1 MMFLELILT
10 GYSIKKSTIGEIK
23 MRNVEVDVCIVGAGP
38 AGAFLGFLLAKQ
50 GVKTLIIE
58 RHAEIDREFR
68 GEHLHSDVEKLL
80 KKYDVFEK
88 VKEKGILPM
97 KAVEFYNGQ
106 KRVMSIT
113 PELFGIEHVGIHFPH
128 KHLLAVLIE
137 EANKTGCFEPLLKT
151 AVSELI
157 YDGEQIVGLKAK
169 SAGEDLIINSKLVV
183 GADGRYSTVR
193 KLAGIPTEIKKH
205 GYDILWAKIP
215 VPESWEPK
223 MRMVLVNNTQI
234 SLFASTGG
242 YVQIGWQIGEGSFP
256 SLRKQNFQPFIEIL
270 IKAAPELKDSV
281 EKHIKSWNDFI
292 CLAVQSCT
300 CDTWVKN
307 GLVIMGDAAHTMSPA
322 GGIGVNAAMTDAEV
336 LAPIIKEA
344 VEANDLTEQYLKRF
358 EQLRREEITNLQAG
372 QVKQEK
378 GMQKLYRSK
387 LIMKLF
393 YWNMKLLDKM
403 PWKGKIFAKMYA
415 AQK

>member
-1 MMFLELILT
+1 M
-10 GYSIKKSTIGEIK
+10 KNRK
-23 MRNVEVDVCIVGAGP
+23 VDVCIAGAGP
-38 AGAFLGFLLAKQ
+38 AGVFLGFLLAKQ
-50 GVKTLIIE
+50 GIKTVVME

-128 KHLLAVLIE
+128 KHLLAVLID
-137 EANKTGCFEPLLKT
+137 EAKQTGYFELLLKT
-151 AVSELI
+151 TVSELI
-157 YDGEQIVGLKAK
+157 YDREQIVGLKAK
-169 SAGEDLIINSKLVV
+169 SNGEEIVIQSKLVV

-193 KLAGIPTEIKKH
+193 KLAQIPTEIKRH

-215 VPESWEPK
+215 VPKDWEPT

-242 YVQIGWQIGEGSFP
+242 YVQIGWQIEEDSFP
-256 SLRKQNFQPFIEIL
+256 RLRKQNFQPFIDIL
-270 IKAAPELKDSV
+270 LKAAPELKDAV
-281 EKHIKSWNDFI
+281 ESNIRGWNDFI
-292 CLAVQSCT
+292 CLTVQSCV
-300 CDTWVKN
+300 CETWVKN
-307 GLVIMGDAAHTMSPA
+307 GLVIMGDAAHTMSPS

-336 LAPIIKEA
+336 LAPVIKEA
-344 VEANDLTEQYLKRF
+344 LHANDLTEGYLKRF
-358 EQLRREEITNLQAG
+358 EQLRREEIAKLQAG

-378 GMQKLYRSK
+378 GMQKLYRSS
-387 LIMKLF
+387 LLMNLF
-393 YWNMKLLDKM
+393 YWNMKLLDKL